1 MVKVIQ
7 AWQWT
12 ESQGRLMVMVGMDG
26 QGWSIEAQD
35 PTVFRYTS
43 NMLQAY
49 FKHA

>member
-1 MVKVIQ
+1 MAMDGESRKVNGYGWAWMVKD
-7 AWQWT
+7 AH
-12 ESQGRLMVMVGMDG
+12 
-26 QGWSIEAQD
+26 GWSIEAQD